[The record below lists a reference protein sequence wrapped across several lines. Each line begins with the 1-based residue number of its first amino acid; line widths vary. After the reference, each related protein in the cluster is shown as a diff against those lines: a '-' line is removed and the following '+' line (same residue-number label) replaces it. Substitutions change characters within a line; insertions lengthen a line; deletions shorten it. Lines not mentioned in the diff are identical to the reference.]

1 MSFAQ
6 ILQFSTD
13 GYYWDSNEFADLFP
27 EQATFT
33 LIEPSQMTLSGT
45 NWDNTQNITLEGDEV
60 LSFLLDLSLT
70 SGLQLRVTNP
80 GLGNVDVQAAIDFEF
95 EITPQHGQDGTGLKY
110 LVDTK
115 YPYLEGSSLPTITA
129 GMLDYDEMA
138 LDLMISPELGSKLEN
153 VSVDLGDGT
162 TIALDDLLLMSDTAE
177 SGYFELISVDRDGNL
192 TLSDRLADYYVDGI
206 LPGDDVITRDN
217 SIQSSSQWPNE
228 GVDRFK
234 DYSYKKIRTLAD
246 FEGLVT
252 GVLDFTS
259 GDEFQYLFT
268 DADIDFYGGGA
279 AVFLPQVA
287 SKIDLTQEFIF
298 DPENVYYTASIDGV
312 VVGQGLLGPAD
323 FDFTMP
329 ESFTGFEVDI
339 DWNFTLLSNMQAS
352 GSAEHNGSI
361 EINGVGA
368 AVGVQAGVD
377 GDMGIS
383 AGHTALVAQR
393 ISSIFTIDDLYNSG
407 IVDVSDVFSYDLTT
421 THHLTRPFTIEG
433 TSLADLVAQETL
445 VPKTSSDLVNDWLQA
460 GLGQFEGV
468 VISDVQYIGIDQ
480 AAFQIDT
487 FAAYDRFHDQ
497 NGLLFSTGGL
507 PDNLNDEEGH
517 FVVNYAIGHEVIR
530 KLMQN
535 AIGAGYQSY
544 DASGMEFTLD
554 VSDPDVKSI
563 RFEFVFGSEEFP
575 EFIDTEFSDFAAIVV
590 NGENIALFDG
600 DPTKPMG
607 AFTKTVQSGY
617 YIDNNKIHDDESGAF
632 VPQWTIEWD
641 GFTEYLIVTAP
652 LDYGENT
659 IEIVVADTED
669 WVYDSGL
676 YIGDIELITQDG
688 NANSI
693 LKISDFEY
701 GDDIYATIA
710 DEELNLPE
718 GSNMVIGTL
727 QNLDGDILTGFET
740 GDSVLVLDQVISV
753 NDLTVSND
761 GTRLEIDIDQD
772 GKADSTLN
780 FRGDFTS
787 ASFVTSNHQDGTLI
801 TTVFETK
808 EITGSSG
815 SGVITGGGGYDNI
828 FDAFGDDEINGNG
841 GDDKLVSLDG
851 ANTFNGGD
859 GSDFIIGGMHGDVMF
874 GGADNDILRGDA
886 SIYLGGADH
895 LNGGRGDDILMGGKG
910 ADVFEFNVN
919 SGSDIIAGFDTDAVV
934 KSDLGHSVTDLR
946 ADFDVIFDH
955 VRLTGFETVTAANVM
970 DYVSQGDS
978 GAVFSAEG
986 TEFTFYGID
995 KTEILADHFEFA

>member
-1 MSFAQ
+1 MSFQ
-6 ILQFSTD
+6 QNLNFSTD
-13 GYYWDSNEFADLFP
+13 GYDWDSNEFADLFP

-95 EITPQHGQDGTGLKY
+95 EIEAQDGSGLKY
-110 LVDTK
+110 SVDTK

-162 TIALDDLLLMSDTAE
+162 KIRLNDLLLISDTAE
-177 SGYFELISVDRDGNL
+177 SGYFELISVDRDGNF
-192 TLSDRLADYYVDGI
+192 TVSDRLSGYEVDGV
-206 LPGDDVITRDN
+206 LPGDDVLTRGN

-228 GVDRFK
+228 DSDRFK
-234 DYSYKKIRTLAD
+234 DYSYKQTRTLAD
-246 FEGLVT
+246 FNGFVT
-252 GVLDFTS
+252 GVLDFAS

-268 DADIDFYGGGA
+268 DSDIDFYGLGA

-312 VVGQGLLGPAD
+312 VVGQGFLGSAD
-323 FDFTMP
+323 FDFTIP
-329 ESFTGFEVDI
+329 EAYIEYGFDI
-339 DWNFTLLSNMQAS
+339 DWNFKLLSNMQAS
-352 GSAEHNGSI
+352 GSAKYNGLI
-361 EINGVGA
+361 EIDSVGG
-368 AVGVQAGVD
+368 AVGVQVGVD
-377 GDMGIS
+377 GDVGIS
-383 AGHTALVAQR
+383 AGQTEIAAQR

-421 THHLTRPFTIEG
+421 KHTATRAFTIEG

-468 VISDVQYIGIDQ
+468 MISDVYYIGVDE

-487 FAAYDRFHDQ
+487 FSAYGKFNDQ

-507 PDNLNDEEGH
+507 PDDLNDDDGH
-517 FVVNYAIGHEVIR
+517 SVMNYAIGHEAIR
-530 KLMQN
+530 ELMQN

-554 VSDPDVKSI
+554 ISDPDVKSI
-563 RFEFVFGSEEFP
+563 RFEFVFGSEELP
-575 EFIDTEFSDFAAIVV
+575 EYNDTSYSDFAAIVV

-617 YIDNNKIHDDESGAF
+617 YIDNSKIHEDGSGF
-632 VPQWTIEWD
+632 LVPQWTIEWD
-641 GFTEYLIVTAP
+641 GFTEYLTVTAP
-652 LDYGENT
+652 LVYGENT
-659 IEIVVADTED
+659 IEIVIADTQD
-669 WVYDSGL
+669 AGYDSGL

-688 NANSI
+688 IANSI

-727 QNLDGDILTGFET
+727 QHLDGDILKGFET
-740 GDSVLVLDQVISV
+740 GDSVWVLDQVISDD
-753 NDLTVSND
+753 NLTVSND

-772 GKADSTLN
+772 GNADSTLN
-780 FRGDFTS
+780 FHGDFTS
-787 ASFVTSNHQDGTLI
+787 ASFVTSKHQDGTLI
-801 TTVFETK
+801 TVSFETK

-815 SGVITGGGGYDNI
+815 SGVIAGGGGYDNI
-828 FDAFGDDEINGNG
+828 FDAIGDDEINGNG

-886 SIYLGGADH
+886 SLFLGGADH

-910 ADVFEFNVN
+910 ADVFEFNPDA
-919 SGSDIIAGFDTDAVV
+919 GSDIIAGFDTDAVV
-934 KSDLGHSVTDLR
+934 KSDMGHSVTDLR
-946 ADFDVIFDH
+946 ADFDVIFDQ
-955 VRLTGFETVTAANVM
+955 VLLSGFETVTAANVM
-970 DYVSQGDS
+970 DFVSQGDT

-986 TEFTFYGID
+986 SEFTFYGID
-995 KTEILADHFEFA
+995 KSAILADHFEFV